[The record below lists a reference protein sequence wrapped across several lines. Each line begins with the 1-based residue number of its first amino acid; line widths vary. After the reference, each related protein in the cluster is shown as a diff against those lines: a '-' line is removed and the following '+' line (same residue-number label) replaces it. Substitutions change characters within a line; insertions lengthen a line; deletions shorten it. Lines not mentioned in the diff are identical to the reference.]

1 MKLICL
7 IAVIMAVTSC
17 IGDLFEQGAP
27 VDGAEVF
34 FGLSLPEID
43 EVVVTRA
50 EASDIEK
57 VIYTLRMLA
66 FDNDGNCFY
75 NEEIYDGYDSKTPY
89 GNSHALGIPVKT
101 GQQYENC
108 TVWVIANVG
117 IWTGAEGSYDFSKVS
132 TLSELEA
139 TYGYRLLQ
147 NTSAGQRDCIPM
159 TGKAEGVNMTQ
170 ARSIGDPVNILM
182 ERVLARVSFKVDVK
196 DGLEFYFNS
205 WTVESIPRY
214 TYVLPN
220 DEDLISSPD
229 ENFSPYY
236 PSNEEESSLVT
247 YGVKEWLSST
257 TASDAYGFYM
267 YENRRGGRLLSPE
280 PDNLQGDAADYA
292 DEIRGLQDAT
302 GDNPKFKTLYA
313 PENASFLIL
322 TGLIRETATQ
332 NVTSFTYKIALGANN
347 TNDYNI
353 ERNHSYV
360 YNIHINGTT
369 YDDISVDVFDSRVH
383 KAYSLQISAPYSD
396 KMDAHYDKRYLDI
409 VASPGDLELQFYPT
423 QEDAENGTNPI
434 DDNGWIVLSEMDTY
448 NIDIDPEE
456 STKKTATLT
465 DIAHKEYYIYT
476 QENLSSSARS
486 VVLRIKHT
494 PLSGSSAIVQE
505 PVYRYYT
512 YTQAGVIEVNG
523 IYVESYEEYAM
534 NLDPY
539 ETAMPTTGLQWG
551 WSLVKSGNS
560 VTQAWDFT
568 GSTDA
573 DNGLNNTKAIINTQ
587 GEAFS
592 GVDINS
598 LYNNYAA
605 RYCYNKN
612 KREADGSVK
621 EENIKWYLPSI
632 NELTPLTGQ
641 VTGDAQDGWTPI
653 TMKEKGYWSS
663 SVPTENATTG
673 MPDNFFWGEF
683 IWNIFVGDYI
693 ERGSEYEF
701 RNVAESAMDGQT
713 DKFTIDF
720 KDIFNWRTYTAEVY
734 YQRATP
740 KFVRAVREKE

>member
-1 MKLICL
+1 
-7 IAVIMAVTSC
+7 
-17 IGDLFEQGAP
+17 
-27 VDGAEVF
+27 
-34 FGLSLPEID
+34 
-43 EVVVTRA
+43 
-50 EASDIEK
+50 
-57 VIYTLRMLA
+57 
-66 FDNDGNCFY
+66 
-75 NEEIYDGYDSKTPY
+75 
-89 GNSHALGIPVKT
+89 
-101 GQQYENC
+101 
-108 TVWVIANVG
+108 
-117 IWTGAEGSYDFSKVS
+117 
-132 TLSELEA
+132 
-139 TYGYRLLQ
+139 
-147 NTSAGQRDCIPM
+147 
-159 TGKAEGVNMTQ
+159 
-170 ARSIGDPVNILM
+170 
-182 ERVLARVSFKVDVK
+182 
-196 DGLEFYFNS
+196 
-205 WTVESIPRY
+205 
-214 TYVLPN
+214 
-220 DEDLISSPD
+220 
-229 ENFSPYY
+229 
-236 PSNEEESSLVT
+236 
-247 YGVKEWLSST
+247 
-257 TASDAYGFYM
+257 
-267 YENRRGGRLLSPE
+267 
-280 PDNLQGDAADYA
+280 
-292 DEIRGLQDAT
+292 
-302 GDNPKFKTLYA
+302 
-313 PENASFLIL
+313 
-322 TGLIRETATQ
+322 
-332 NVTSFTYKIALGANN
+332 
-347 TNDYNI
+347 
-353 ERNHSYV
+353 
-360 YNIHINGTT
+360 
-369 YDDISVDVFDSRVH
+369 
-383 KAYSLQISAPYSD
+383 
-396 KMDAHYDKRYLDI
+396 MDAHYDKRYLDI